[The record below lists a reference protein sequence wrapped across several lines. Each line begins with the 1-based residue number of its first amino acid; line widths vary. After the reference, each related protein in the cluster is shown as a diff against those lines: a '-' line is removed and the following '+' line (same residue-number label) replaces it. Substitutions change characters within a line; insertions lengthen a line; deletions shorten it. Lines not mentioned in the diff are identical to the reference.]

1 MDKILLVDDHALF
14 LEEMTGALSEFFEV
28 KSTNSSLEAVD
39 ILGKDEFKAIVIDLH
54 MPMIDGFSLIE
65 KIREHSR
72 YNGCPILLLSGSLNN
87 DKKIQALRIEF
98 DEVLSKSMSVDQIVV
113 RIKNRIAHFKK
124 HFTSAV
130 YTIGNLKINREIYEV
145 QVNSETISLTK
156 NEIKILI
163 HLAEKVG
170 TIVPRDEIVSR
181 IWPGKEIGEGALNT
195 HISNLRK
202 KINEFNGVIRC
213 IREKGVTI
221 LPPEAL

>member
-14 LEEMTGALSEFFEV
+14 LEEMTIALSDYFKV
-28 KSTNSSLEAVD
+28 DSTNSSLEAVD
-39 ILGKDEFKAIVIDLH
+39 ILSKNEFKAIVIDLH

-65 KIREHSR
+65 KIRESSN

-98 DEVLSKSMSVDQIVV
+98 DEVLSKSMSVDQIVI
-113 RIKNRIAHFKK
+113 RLKNRIAHFKK

-145 QVNSETISLTK
+145 KINNETIPLTK

-163 HLAEKVG
+163 QLVEKVG
-170 TIVPRDEIVSR
+170 TVVTRKEIVNA
-181 IWPGKEIGEGALNT
+181 IWPEKEIGEGALNT
-195 HISNLRK
+195 HISNIRK
-202 KINEFNGVIRC
+202 KIKGFDGAIRC

-221 LPPEAL
+221 LAPDMI